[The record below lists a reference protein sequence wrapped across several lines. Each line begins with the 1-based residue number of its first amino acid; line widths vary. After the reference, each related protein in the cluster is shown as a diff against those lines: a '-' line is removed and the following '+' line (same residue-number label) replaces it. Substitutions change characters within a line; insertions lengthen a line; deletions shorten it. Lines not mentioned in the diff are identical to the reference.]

1 MATTILIADDHGI
14 VREGICNLIIKL
26 RPDWKICGEAVDG
39 EQALEMARA
48 FLPTVVILDITMP
61 KLSGLQ
67 VAARIAQHFP
77 QTRILMFTMHES
89 PRLTIETKQ
98 AGAHGVVLKS
108 QATRDLVRA
117 IDRLISGDTFFET
130 IEEKEEPLPISDRRK
145 QHYERCG
152 LWGWIAPSP
161 ALARGAELEPRR
173 PSLVPRFA

>member
-1 MATTILIADDHGI
+1 M
-14 VREGICNLIIKL
+14 
-26 RPDWKICGEAVDG
+26 
-39 EQALEMARA
+39 
-48 FLPTVVILDITMP
+48 
-61 KLSGLQ
+61 SGLQ
-67 VAARIAQHFP
+67 VAARIAQQFP

-117 IDRLISGDTFFET
+117 IDRLISGDTFFDT